1 MTGARRGL
9 RAAMFDFYH
18 QSWRLLLLNAALSAT
33 TIGLLIAASH
43 VQPAL
48 LLLVL
53 LGPAAAA
60 VMHCAVILQQT
71 EELRLREVVTG
82 LRLHWRRGLVLG
94 VGGAIVLALGVFAIA
109 FYAREG
115 TIGLLLALLVFYVL
129 LLFGVVQLALW
140 PRAVV
145 ERDRPLSGVL
155 VEAALDVLRRPKAWI
170 GLAVAL
176 VLVNLVGVA
185 AALMPFLTLTIAY
198 SFLAAAH
205 VALPPRPSPEG

>member
-1 MTGARRGL
+1 MTNARRGL
-9 RAAMFDFYH
+9 RAALSDFYH
-18 QSWRLLLLNAALSAT
+18 QSWRLLVLNAVLSAA
-33 TIGLLIAASH
+33 TIAILITASY
-43 VQPAL
+43 VQVAL
-48 LLLVL
+48 LLLVFV
-53 LGPAAAA
+53 GPIAAAI
-60 VMHCAVILQQT
+60 MHCAVKLQQT
-71 EELRLREVVTG
+71 EALRLRDAVTG

-94 VGGAIVLALGVFAIA
+94 VVTAIVVALGVFAIV

-129 LLFGVVQLALW
+129 LLFGVIQLALW

-145 ERDRPLSGVL
+145 ERERPLGRVL
-155 VEAALDVLRRPKAWI
+155 AAAALDVLRRPKAWI

-176 VLVNLVGVA
+176 ALINLAGVA

-205 VALPPRPSPEG
+205 VALPPRPNPEG